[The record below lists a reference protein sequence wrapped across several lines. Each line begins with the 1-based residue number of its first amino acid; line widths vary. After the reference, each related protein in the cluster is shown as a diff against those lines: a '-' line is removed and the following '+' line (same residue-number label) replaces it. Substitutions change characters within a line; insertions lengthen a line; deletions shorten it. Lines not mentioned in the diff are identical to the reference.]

1 VDVLDDDLDNPL
13 ANGDHLLNGLALIF
27 LALEPL
33 HGTLELTTL
42 PFQSIISGNDGPDL
56 SLTREAA
63 PPKERM
69 QGSALPQHMRM
80 NVIRKKRM

>member
-1 VDVLDDDLDNPL
+1 
-13 ANGDHLLNGLALIF
+13 
-27 LALEPL
+27 L

-80 NVIRKKRM
+80 NVIHKKRM